1 MKIPFFSGKA
11 RKEFYLGIFLKEDQ
25 GIAMVFLM
33 ENGRLELVDREK
45 FAYTNGWE
53 SLTNDV
59 DEALYKLEKNLE
71 IEIKKTIIFVYSHL
85 VDEKIGD
92 IKSVYLQKIKQL
104 TKALDLKPMG
114 YIECFEAISFY
125 LQNEEENSLNAIL
138 IEIDKTQ
145 VGIFTYA
152 GGKIE
157 SKKIL
162 GRTDEIIADLTEG
175 FEEIKKKSILP
186 ARIILYDSGNLDE
199 TATKILSHRW
209 SNDFFVQIPKVDI
222 LSEDEVINGL
232 MNIFGEQIKNEVPMK
247 KEEHQKSFFAKDSE
261 SKRESFGFMINED
274 IGEKK
279 MPEQEIQLL
288 PKKNWK
294 NKFKELTNKLLTIF
308 PAKNNKN
315 NFRFNFSGKIFMI
328 IGILIIAFGL
338 FANEY
343 FFHQAELII
352 YLPTQVLE
360 KTSKIEIDYRV
371 SSASAD
377 FSETVSTTGKQE
389 IGDKARGSVTIHN
402 FDDKEK
408 IFAKSSIIESS
419 GLKFLLDNDVK
430 VASSSLAADG
440 SAKLPGKS
448 NGTVTAAVIGP
459 ESNLGKSQ
467 RFTFEGLSS
476 TTYFAINDASF
487 SGGNKKQ
494 IQTVSKKDQEDLK
507 GTILSKAKK
516 NIPSIKVLP
525 GEIAATSLSEVN
537 FSKEI
542 FSKEIGEESG
552 KLSLT
557 ATVSAS
563 HYLYDK
569 NIFVGKIITLLEPEV
584 RDQYQLEKE
593 NISYSINKISKE
605 DRSLTI
611 DAKIKAKAVIKVSTD
626 EIKKSLLG
634 KNESKIKEILKSRYK
649 IDGYNIKNKEPL
661 PIFKNYLPFFPKNII
676 LRNSSL

>member
-1 MKIPFFSGKA
+1 MKIPFFSSKA
-11 RKEFYLGIFLKEDQ
+11 NKEFYLGIFLKEDQ

-45 FAYTNGWE
+45 FPYTNGWE

-71 IEIKKTIIFVYSHL
+71 VEIKKTIIFVYSHL

-162 GRTDEIIADLTEG
+162 GRTDDIIADLTEG

-232 MNIFGEQIKNEVPMK
+232 MNIFGEQIRGTEV
-247 KEEHQKSFFAKDSE
+247 QKSSFVKASE
-261 SKRESFGFMINED
+261 DRENFGFMINED
-274 IGEKK
+274 IGEKI
-279 MPEQEIQLL
+279 PEPEVQLL

-294 NKFKELTNKLLTIF
+294 TKFSELANKLLVIF
-308 PAKNNKN
+308 QSKNNKN

-338 FANEY
+338 FVNEY

-360 KTSKIEIDYRV
+360 KTSKIETDYRI
-371 SSASAD
+371 SSSSAD
-377 FSETVSTTGKQE
+377 FSETISTTGKQE
-389 IGDKARGSVTIHN
+389 VGDKARGLVTIHN

-408 IFAKSSIIESS
+408 TFAKNSTIESS
-419 GLKFLLDNDVK
+419 GLKFLLDSDVK

-467 RFTFEGLSS
+467 RFTFEGLPS
-476 TTYFAINDASF
+476 TTYFAINDSAF

-494 IQTVSKKDQEDLK
+494 IQTVSKKDQDNLK
-507 GTILSKAKK
+507 ELILSKAKK

-525 GEIAATSLSEVN
+525 GEMTATSLSEVD
-537 FSKEI
+537 FSKQI
-542 FSKEIGEESG
+542 FSKEVGEEG
-552 KLSLT
+552 AKLSLT

-569 NIFVGKIITLLEPEV
+569 NNYIEKIITLLKPEV
-584 RDQYQLEKE
+584 KDQYQLEKE

-605 DRSLTI
+605 DKSLTI